1 MLIITTILRDMKNS
15 DTANYNEKFIV
26 SSGIRSRMSRFLDC
40 RSTHCAIESMGIGS
54 ESNLSSL
61 NIFATT

>member
-26 SSGIRSRMSRFLDC
+26 SSGIRSRIFRFLDC
-40 RSTHCAIESMGIGS
+40 RYTHWAIESTGIGS